1 MRTKLFSWMLL
12 CAAAVLFAVSA
23 QAAEQD
29 RVAGRIVAAKVKG
42 TVTALNTTDHSTREL
57 HDSDAITQN
66 YVVTTAQNSSVI
78 LIFSNGA
85 TVNLAQG
92 STLAI
97 EQFLQDPFSTS
108 YSMATATE
116 EPSTSVTKLNL
127 VRGELVGNVKHLH
140 KEGANGSSFTV
151 NTPVGAAGIRGTT
164 FRIVF
169 QPDSSGKAL
178 FSLSTAE
185 GEVILTGTTA
195 QNTNVPTGQ
204 QVVVTVDVTV
214 DPVTGKVTLNS
225 PPQFVTQGIPADAQA
240 SIATAA
246 QAIVTA
252 NTSVIFTSATTS
264 SSGTPPPTS
273 NGTPSAQ
280 QQQQT
285 TPGDGK

>member
-1 MRTKLFSWMLL
+1 MLL

-23 QAAEQD
+23 QAADQA

-57 HDSDAITQN
+57 HDSDAIAQN
-66 YVVTTAQNSSVI
+66 YVVTTAPNSSVI

-85 TVNLAQG
+85 TINLAQN

-140 KEGANGSSFTV
+140 KEGGNASSFTV

-178 FSLSTAE
+178 FSLSTSE
-185 GEVILTGTTA
+185 GVVILTGTTG
-195 QNTNVPTGQ
+195 QDTEVPSGQ
-204 QVVVTVDVTV
+204 QVVVTVDVTI
-214 DPVTGKVTLNS
+214 DPVTGVVTLNS
-225 PPQFVTQGIPADAQA
+225 PPQFETQGIPADAQA
-240 SIATAA
+240 SISQAA
-246 QAIVTA
+246 QEIVT
-252 NTSVIFTSATTS
+252 SHGDVIFTSPTTS
-264 SSGTPPPTS
+264 TGGAPPNPT
-273 NGTPSAQ
+273 NGTSPNAQ
-280 QQQQT
+280 DQNTT

>member
-1 MRTKLFSWMLL
+1 MRTKLFSLVIL
-12 CAAAVLFAVSA
+12 CGVAALFAVSA
-23 QAAEQD
+23 QAETA
-29 RVAGRIVAAKVKG
+29 RVAGRIIAAKVKG
-42 TVTALNTTDHSTREL
+42 TVTALNTTDHTTREL

-85 TVNLAQG
+85 TINLAQG
-92 STLAI
+92 TTLAI
-97 EQFLQDPFSTS
+97 EEFLQDPFSTS

-140 KEGANGSSFTV
+140 KEGANGSAFTV

-164 FRIVF
+164 FQIIF

-178 FSLSTAE
+178 FSLSTSE
-185 GEVILTGTTA
+185 GTVILTGTTG
-195 QNTNVPTGQ
+195 QNINVPTGQ

-214 DPVTGKVTLNS
+214 DPVTGAVTLNS
-225 PPQFVTQGIPADAQA
+225 PPQIQTQGIPADAQTA
-240 SIATAA
+240 IAQAA
-246 QAIVTA
+246 QDIVTA
-252 NTSVIFTSATTS
+252 NTTVIFTSATS
-264 SSGTPPPTS
+264 STNGTPPPTT